1 MPFPSSQLASIALRS
16 LSVDHELS
24 PLVQRNLTLDS
35 SVNAASNGENIAPG
49 SLENLPNIT
58 ISASPVLNKGSEAW
72 AQTPS
77 VLRIEYRA
85 TTNRMLRVVV
95 NGFMESLAL
104 VLNVMEDLD
113 KDVFQKAVYQFS
125 SGV

>member
-1 MPFPSSQLASIALRS
+1 MPFPSSQLALIALRS

-24 PLVQRNLTLDS
+24 PLVQRNLALRS
-35 SVNAASNGENIAPG
+35 LVNAASNDENIAPR
-49 SLENLPNIT
+49 SLENLPDIIT
-58 ISASPVLNKGSEAW
+58 SAPPVLNPGSEAW
-72 AQTPS
+72 QQELS

-95 NGFMESLAL
+95 NGLIESLAL

-113 KDVFQKAVYQFS
+113 KDILQKAVQQPS
-125 SGV
+125 HGV